1 VAFSVVSIRS
11 FSRVSAAACLLAFL
25 CAFSAPARAQTA
37 QFIGA
42 QIPLPIGTLTS
53 PYGVAVDANGNVYV
67 ADNISNSLSKLTPS
81 GSLTSGSSFLS
92 GDGSPYGIAVDAAG
106 NLYVTDLVKNEVAK
120 ETLEPGGYYKKTVL
134 PLKGLNTPTGIAV
147 DAQGNLYIADS
158 QNNRIIKATP
168 FGGSYSQ
175 SLVPTS
181 SLSYPEGVAVDAAGN
196 LYIADSHHL
205 RVLKEVPSGSNWS
218 ESVIANLENIA
229 NTPIGIAADAAGD
242 VFILTYMDDEDFAVV
257 KATLAGGVY
266 TLGAIL
272 SGQNPYGIAANAAG
286 DAFIASPGTNQLL
299 KVFAGPGNFGG
310 VDVATTSSAIT
321 FSFRFAQQSTLG
333 APGVVTQ
340 GVSGLDFSDA
350 GTGSCN
356 SQGSTFVYNPGDTCT
371 VDVTFKSQF
380 PGSKYGAVILEDP
393 SGSPLAYGYVY
404 GNGVSPYAIFPPG
417 KLAAVATNLAKPSA
431 MAVDESGDAYVVD
444 SSTGS
449 VYKETLSYSIHYSF
463 ARSIVAGGFTNPVG
477 VALDGAGNVYVLT
490 PGLAYKEAPF
500 HGTYLQSRVFTSLT
514 GMTGIAVDRAG
525 NLYFT
530 SSLGAVHK
538 ETLQANGTY
547 VESAIGSGFSSPSG
561 VAVDGSGDV
570 FIVDSQNDDLVIET
584 LQTNGNY
591 LQTTLSLALAAPQSL
606 ALDGTG
612 NLYVTD
618 SIHGQIDRLTR
629 QTNGSYLETTA
640 RSGLPALAGVGADQE
655 GNFYY
660 SQTTGS
666 VTMIDLFPVP
676 SLVLPITKPGATS
689 TGSQT
694 MTNIGNAALVFPVP
708 ADGTNASVGLPFSLD
723 ADSTCPIIG
732 ISGVESTLDPGD
744 SCVYAIDFT
753 PPYRAS
759 FYQFVDVEMNS
770 LNGPVGSDGWSI
782 NLYGTASTS
791 DTTRTTM
798 RVSPNPVQVGL
809 GVTITVTVVDTDN
822 ASTIPQGGISLTDTV
837 GGQVIPLNGGADV
850 ALSSGQATVT
860 MVPSIAGTHT
870 VTAHYNGVN
879 DSFIGSTGQAS
890 LTVEQ

>member
-1 VAFSVVSIRS
+1 
-11 FSRVSAAACLLAFL
+11 
-25 CAFSAPARAQTA
+25 
-37 QFIGA
+37 
-42 QIPLPIGTLTS
+42 LPIGTLTS
-53 PYGVAVDANGNVYV
+53 PYGVAVDSNGNIYV
-67 ADNISNSLSKLTPS
+67 ADNTNNSLSKLTPS
-81 GSLTSGSSFLS
+81 GSLASGSSFLS

-106 NLYVTDLVKNEVAK
+106 NLYITDLVKNEVAK

-134 PLKGLNTPTGIAV
+134 PLEGLNSPMGIAV
-147 DAQGNLYIADS
+147 DAQGNLYVADS
-158 QNNRIIKATP
+158 QNNRVIKATP
-168 FGGSYSQ
+168 FGSSYSQ

-205 RVLKEVPSGSNWS
+205 RVLKEVPTGSNWS

-229 NTPIGIAADAAGD
+229 TTPIGVAADAAGD
-242 VFILTYMDDEDFAVV
+242 VFILTYMSDVDFVVV
-257 KATLAGGVY
+257 KAKLAGGVY
-266 TLGAIL
+266 TLGAML

-286 DAFIASPGTNQLL
+286 DAFIASRGTNQLL

-310 VDVATTSSAIT
+310 VDVPTTSSAIT
-321 FSFRFAQQSTLG
+321 LSFRFANQSTLG
-333 APGVVTQ
+333 VPAVVTQ
-340 GVSGLDFSDA
+340 GASGRDFSDA
-350 GTGSCN
+350 GTGSCT

-371 VDVTFKSQF
+371 VDVTFKPQF
-380 PGSKYGAVILEDP
+380 PGSKYGAVVLQDT
-393 SGSPLAYGYVY
+393 SGNPVASGYVY
-404 GNGVSPYAIFPPG
+404 GTGVSPYAIFPPG
-417 KLAAVATNLAKPSA
+417 KLVSVATNLVNPSGV
-431 MAVDESGDAYVVD
+431 AVDEGGDVIVAD
-444 SSTGS
+444 SSTGN
-449 VYKETLSYSIHYSF
+449 VYKETVSYVIQYTF
-463 ARSIVAGGFTNPVG
+463 ARSTVAGGLTKPVG
-477 VALDGAGNVYVLT
+477 VALDGAGNVYVLAS
-490 PGLAYKEAPF
+490 GLVYKEAPV
-500 HGTYLQSRVFTSLT
+500 HGAYVQSRVFTSLT
-514 GMTGIAVDRAG
+514 GLTGIAVDRAG
-525 NLYFT
+525 NLYLT

-547 VESAIGSGFSSPSG
+547 VESAIGSGFSSPNG

-570 FIVDSQNDDLVIET
+570 FIVDTQDDNLFIET
-584 LQTNGNY
+584 MQTNGNY
-591 LQTTLSLALAAPQSL
+591 LQTTFGLAVAAPESLAV
-606 ALDGTG
+606 DGTG

-618 SIHGQIDRLTR
+618 STQGRIDMLTR

-640 RSGLPALAGVGADQE
+640 RSGLPAVAGVGVDEE
-655 GNFYY
+655 GNLYY

-666 VTMIDLFPVP
+666 VTMIDLFPVA
-676 SLVLPITKPGATS
+676 SLVLPTTKPGSTS
-689 TGSQT
+689 AGSQT

-708 ADGTNASVGLPFSLD
+708 ASSTNASAGFPFSLN

-732 ISGVESTLDPGD
+732 ISGVESTLGPGD
-744 SCVYAIDFT
+744 SCVYAVDFT

-759 FYQFVDVEMNS
+759 FYQLLDMEINS
-770 LNGPVGSDGWSI
+770 LNAPVGSDGWFV

-850 ALSSGQATVT
+850 ALSGGQATVT

-870 VTAHYNGVN
+870 ITAHYNGVN